1 MHLWG
6 IAKANVIGGRGR
18 EEEWYEMSLR
28 ASKEASL
35 AMARH
40 LKITVI
46 PTGNQ

>member
-1 MHLWG
+1 MWG
-6 IAKANVIGGRGR
+6 IAKASVIGGRGR
-18 EEEWYEMSLR
+18 EEEWCEMSLR

-40 LKITVI
+40 WKITVI